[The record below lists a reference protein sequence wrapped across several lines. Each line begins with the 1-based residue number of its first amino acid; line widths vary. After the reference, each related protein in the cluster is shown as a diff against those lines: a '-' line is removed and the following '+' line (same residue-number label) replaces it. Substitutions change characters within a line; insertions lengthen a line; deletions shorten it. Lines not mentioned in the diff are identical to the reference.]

1 MKGERVVGLVL
12 VVIFVFS
19 MSSQNIFAHH
29 WEENNMIIDSDFD
42 DNLEVVNG
50 HRVTITG
57 ATVGGNVDVDGG
69 AVTVNGNIEIKN
81 GAVTITQSI
90 IEGNVMV
97 DGGMGTVTITQSIID
112 GNIMVDGG
120 MVTVKNGSTVNGNI
134 EIKNGGRI
142 ILDDVVINGNFNAE
156 ESIFVIITGSSFD
169 GNIEIND
176 HKGMCFIKKIYVDGN
191 YAGCS

>member
-50 HRVTITG
+50 HIVTITG

-69 AVTVNGNIEIKN
+69 GAVTVKNGSTVNGNIEIKN
-81 GAVTITQSI
+81 GAVTITH
-90 IEGNVMV
+90 
-97 DGGMGTVTITQSIID
+97 SIID
-112 GNIMVDGG
+112 GNVMVDGG